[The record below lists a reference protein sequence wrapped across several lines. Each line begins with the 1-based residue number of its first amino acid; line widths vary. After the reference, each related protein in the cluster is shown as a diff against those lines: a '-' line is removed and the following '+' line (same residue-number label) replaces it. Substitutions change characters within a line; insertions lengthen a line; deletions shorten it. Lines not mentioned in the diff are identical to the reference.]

1 MHVKHVY
8 AYIDT
13 CTIHKIPGHNSED
26 PPSTNGIPP
35 RSTISAIVV
44 TSLAYASSN
53 VKPGVIS
60 PISYMATFEISTPNS
75 GLFKTPAPFF
85 LMIFLDDDDDD
96 DDDDVYLYK
105 LRHMFS
111 YRPARKA

>member
-1 MHVKHVY
+1 
-8 AYIDT
+8 
-13 CTIHKIPGHNSED
+13 
-26 PPSTNGIPP
+26 
-35 RSTISAIVV
+35 
-44 TSLAYASSN
+44 
-53 VKPGVIS
+53 
-60 PISYMATFEISTPNS
+60 MATFEISTPNS

-111 YRPARKA
+111 YRPDRKA